1 MRRVVGNFFILMLIL
16 SGSCVKRTI
25 PDKAS
30 LLDMHELE
38 VDYMLYH
45 PEAIRKKDLQ
55 RNLDFLVRNYI
66 DTVSL
71 EQLFRNKPTQKLLT
85 KEVRDFYKNIDYRL
99 AWNSSFGK
107 LTVSTELIGV
117 LGEAYK
123 KGLNPEDYGIQEII
137 ERQRSVF
144 QHGNLPSNLRDLLEL
159 DIFMTSRY
167 VLLGHHLSAGRIDP
181 VEVLDAWHIEVDRKE
196 LSEKLSKGL
205 LKNDL
210 ASALSALEPND
221 ERYHQLKEYF
231 LSYYNIISSG
241 VQVAEISEA
250 VTNLTPGD
258 TSQLIIS
265 LKEKLVMLGDMD
277 GKRRLSNEYDGEL
290 KNAISQFQIRHGLDA
305 TGLLDDATFS
315 ELNVSI
321 HEKLRII
328 NINLDRMKWFPE
340 IEDRYILVNVPE
352 FKMKLYD
359 NGKKELEM
367 KAIVGR
373 EVNPTPVMT
382 EDMTYIVFNPTWTV
396 PYSITTEQFLPK
408 IQKDVKFL
416 EKNNYLLY
424 DGWGQNANLI
434 DPEDVEWDE
443 YTEENFPYV
452 IVQEP
457 GPNNALGQVQF
468 MMPNN
473 YAIYL
478 HDTPADYLFDRDER
492 AFSHGCVR
500 LEQPLVLAE
509 YLLQNKPGWN
519 RDSLENALSQDEPVN
534 VVLQKKWPVHL
545 LYKTA
550 WVDEDGLLNFRND
563 VYGIDSAQIAALEKL
578 DLDFPIARISG
589 QKKDIK

>member
-25 PDKAS
+25 PDKAFP
-30 LLDMHELE
+30 LDMHELE

-85 KEVRDFYKNIDYRL
+85 KEVREFYKNIDYRL

-107 LTVSTELIGV
+107 LPVSTELIGV

-123 KGLNPEDYGIQEII
+123 NGLNPEDYGIQEII
-137 ERQRSVF
+137 ERQRFVF
-144 QHGNLPSNLRDLLEL
+144 QHGNLPGSLRDLLEL

-181 VEVLDAWHIEVDRKE
+181 VEVLDAWHIEVERKE
-196 LSEKLSKGL
+196 LSEKLSEGL

-241 VQVAEISEA
+241 VQDADISEA
-250 VTNLTPGD
+250 VINLTPGD

-265 LKEKLVMLGDMD
+265 LKEKLIMLGDMD
-277 GKRRLSNEYDGEL
+277 EKRSLSNEYDGKL
-290 KNAISQFQIRHGLDA
+290 KDAISQFQIRHGLDA
-305 TGLLDDATFS
+305 TGLLDDATLS

-321 HEKLRII
+321 HEKLRMI

-340 IEDRYILVNVPE
+340 FGDRYILVNVPE
-352 FKMKLYD
+352 FKMRLYD
-359 NGKKELEM
+359 NGKKQLEM

-396 PYSITTEQFLPK
+396 PYSITTEQFLPE
-408 IQKDVKFL
+408 IQEDVKFL

-424 DGWGQNANLI
+424 DGWGQNANLV

-478 HDTPADYLFDRDER
+478 HDTPAEYLFHRDER

-500 LEQPLVLAE
+500 LEQPLTLAE

-519 RDSLENALSQDEPVN
+519 RDSLEHALSQDEPVN

-550 WVDEDGLLNFRND
+550 WVDEDGLLNFRDD
-563 VYGIDSAQIAALEKL
+563 VYGLDSAQITALEKL
-578 DLDFPIARISG
+578 DLDFPIARRSG
-589 QKKDIK
+589 RKG